1 MWPRNSIHSVSDKK
15 TMLLSFEEKKELV
28 KQPKPRKMRFLVGP
42 YFLSIKSFYFF
53 EIGLWRKKKVKKEK
67 ERKDEK
73 KSIADF
79 EKKTLRNAKFD
90 SNFHQKQNCL

>member
-53 EIGLWRKKKVKKEK
+53 EIGLWRKKKERKRKKEK
-67 ERKDEK
+67 MKR
-73 KSIADF
+73 
-79 EKKTLRNAKFD
+79 
-90 SNFHQKQNCL
+90 SNEVDC